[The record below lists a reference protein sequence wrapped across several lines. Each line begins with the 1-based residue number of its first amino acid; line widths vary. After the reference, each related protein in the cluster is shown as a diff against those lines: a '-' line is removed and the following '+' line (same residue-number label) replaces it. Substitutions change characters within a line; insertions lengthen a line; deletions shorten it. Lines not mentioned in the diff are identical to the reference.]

1 MPRYRLRL
9 DCQRPYSVHHHLAR
23 QLRVRNCTGKGCQIM
38 RSFQRPAAALV
49 MSAAVFTG
57 SLLAGTVSPAS
68 AAVPTAAAPMIS
80 VSGNS
85 RAAVLLRTALDH
97 VRRTSS
103 GQFVLDPAGLSS
115 RARRLDSALVA
126 DLNKLERQPWTPG
139 LNTGNVVDTADVVPA
154 ADQDTT
160 VITIVPGTTL
170 TISSTEV
177 MLDISAQDVTD
188 IENAAD
194 LGSAI
199 AELVGAILDLADV
212 DNGDAIAEIV
222 ASSLDLG
229 SDALKLCAGNDGGS
243 LILSVSVPSDGL
255 PSVSAC
261 GITV

>member
-1 MPRYRLRL
+1 
-9 DCQRPYSVHHHLAR
+9 
-23 QLRVRNCTGKGCQIM
+23 M
-38 RSFQRPAAALV
+38 RSFQLPAAALV

-68 AAVPTAAAPMIS
+68 AAVRTTAVPMIS
-80 VSGNS
+80 VSGNG
-85 RAAVLLRTALDH
+85 RAAVVLRTALDH

-103 GQFVLDPAGLSS
+103 GQFVLASAGLSS
-115 RARRLDSALVA
+115 RARSLDSALVA
-126 DLNKLERQPWTPG
+126 DLNKVERQAWTLG
-139 LNTGNVVDTADVVPA
+139 LAKGNLIDAANVVSA
-154 ADQDTT
+154 AGQGTT

-188 IENAAD
+188 IENAAE

-199 AELVGAILDLADV
+199 AELVGAILDLAEV

-243 LILSVSVPSDGL
+243 LILSVSVSSDGL
-255 PSVSAC
+255 PTVSAC